1 MQLGR
6 RQFLHGAVAAIGA
19 ATLGSPA
26 IFGQGK
32 PKLVVIGGGPAGA
45 TLAKYVARDSQ
56 GAIEVTLVEPSRR
69 YSTCFYSNLYL
80 GGFRDYESLLYSYDT
95 LVSKYGIKVQPQ
107 LALGV
112 DRDRREV
119 KLADGSVLSYDRL
132 ALTPGIE
139 LKYDSVP
146 GYSEA
151 AAEIMPH
158 AWKPGPQT
166 QLLKA
171 KLDAVPNGGL
181 VVILPPPN
189 PYRCPPG
196 PYERASMM
204 AHVFKN
210 TGRGDCKIV
219 IVDAKDKFSKQG
231 VFQPAWEKH
240 YPGMIE
246 WLSPQI
252 HGGIKSIDPATG
264 EVVTDFE
271 TYKASLVNVIPAQT
285 AGKIAVDTG
294 LTNQTGF
301 CPIDAFTMKSKGD
314 PNIYVVGDACI
325 PGDMPKSAF
334 SANSQAKVAAMTIR
348 GELAS
353 SRTFP
358 ARFTNTC
365 WSLIDTADCI
375 KVSGSYEPTP
385 EKIKEVEGYVSQ
397 PSDTAETRKR
407 NYEESVGWYAGITAD
422 MFT

>member
-1 MQLGR
+1 MQLKR
-6 RQFLHGAVAAIGA
+6 RQFLHGAAAALGA
-19 ATLGSPA
+19 AALGSPVVL
-26 IFGQGK
+26 GQAK
-32 PKLVVIGGGPAGA
+32 PKLVVIGGGAAGA

-56 GAIEVTLVEPSRR
+56 GAIEVTLVEPTRR

-80 GGFRDYESLLYSYDT
+80 GGFREYESLLHGYDALASSYG
-95 LVSKYGIKVQPQ
+95 VKIQPQ
-107 LALGV
+107 MAVGI

-119 KLADGSVLSYDRL
+119 KLADGSVLPYDRL
-132 ALTPGIE
+132 AVTPGIE

-151 AAEIMPH
+151 VAETMPH

-171 KLDAVPNGGL
+171 RIDAVPDGGL
-181 VVILPPPN
+181 VVMLAPPN

-210 TGRGDCKIV
+210 TGRGNCKII
-219 IVDAKDKFSKQG
+219 IVDAKEKFSKQG

-252 HGGIKSIDPATG
+252 HGGVKSINAATG

-271 TYKASLVNVIPAQT
+271 TYKAALVNVIPAQT
-285 AGKIAVDTG
+285 AGRIALDAG
-294 LTNQTGF
+294 LANQTGF
-301 CPIDAFTMKSKGD
+301 CPIDAFTMKSKND
-314 PNIYVVGDACI
+314 PSIYVVGDACI

-348 GELAS
+348 GELAGARS
-353 SRTFP
+353 FP
-358 ARFTNTC
+358 ARYTNTC
-365 WSLIDTADCI
+365 WSLIETADCI
-375 KVSGSYEPTP
+375 KVGGSYEPTP
-385 EKIKEVEGYVSQ
+385 EKIKEVEGFVSQ
-397 PSDTAETRKR
+397 PDDTAETRR
-407 NYEESVGWYAGITAD
+407 QNYEESVGWYAGITAD